1 MSFHHVALATRD
13 VKATHE
19 FYVGPMGFTL
29 AKVEVA
35 PSSKDGWAKHFFYDS
50 GEGELIAFWDLHDE
64 GIPADFSPAISSGLG
79 LPAWVN
85 HIAFTAKDLEDLAA
99 RRDRWLD
106 HGIDVTEIDHGWC
119 TSIYTADPNGIVVEF
134 CATTRSFT
142 AADREE
148 AVRLLADPHPEKTA
162 TARITHHKAGEKRG

>member
-50 GEGELIAFWDLHDE
+50 GDGELIAFWDLHDA
-64 GIPADFSPAISSGLG
+64 GIPADFSPAISTGLG
-79 LPAWVN
+79 LPPWVN
-85 HIAFTAKDLEDLAA
+85 HIAFTAHGLDDLAA

-119 TSIYTADPNGIVVEF
+119 TSIYTSDPNGIVVEF

-148 AVRLLADPHPEKTA
+148 AARLLADPHPEKSA

>member
-19 FYVGPMGFTL
+19 FYTGPMGFTL

-64 GIPADFSPAISSGLG
+64 SIPADFSPAISSGLG

-85 HIAFTAKDLEDLAA
+85 HIAFTATDLEDLAA
-99 RRDRWLD
+99 RRDHWLD

-119 TSIYTADPNGIVVEF
+119 TSIYTSDPNGIVVEF

-148 AVRLLADPHPEKTA
+148 AVRLLADPHPETTA
-162 TARITHHKAGEKRG
+162 TARITHHKAGETRG